1 MTATLTDRYVMAML
15 RGVPGKQRPDLERE
29 LRASIADAIDDRLR
43 DGADAESAE
52 AQVLA
57 ELGDPARLAARYTDR
72 PLHLIGP
79 ELYLDYVRVLKALL
93 SAVLPVLFVAAGIV
107 RFLDGAPIGQV
118 VGDAVVAVLVT
129 AMHIAFWVTAVFAVV
144 GRSPSLRAKVR
155 MKWDVSALPELPA
168 HRVDLTGLIGGAVVT
183 TLLACLLVLSQTVG
197 PLTGADGEPI
207 GVIAPAL
214 WESGALYLAIFF
226 AAARIGFDLLGY
238 YVGWGVPQ
246 AVANTV
252 LGVLF
257 IVPVGWLG
265 AEGLLLNEAF
275 FAAVG
280 WPRAVIS
287 NVIVIALVLM
297 GLADSAEGFRRAL
310 RRRPPTTSS
319 KGL

>member
-1 MTATLTDRYVMAML
+1 MTATLTDRYVLAML
-15 RGVPGKQRPDLERE
+15 RGVPGRQRPDLERE

-107 RFLDGAPIGQV
+107 RFLDGAPIGRV
-118 VGDAVVAVLVT
+118 VGDAVVAVLVA

-144 GRSPSLRAKVR
+144 GRSPSLREKVR
-155 MKWDVSALPELPA
+155 TKWDVSALPTY
-168 HRVDLTGLIGGAVVT
+168 RIDLAGLIGGAVVT
-183 TLLACLLVLSQTVG
+183 ALLACLLVLSQTVG
-197 PLTGADGEPI
+197 PLTDAAGEPI

-214 WESGALYLAIFF
+214 WESGALYLGIFF
-226 AAARIGFDLLGY
+226 AAARIGFDLLGH
-238 YVGWGVPQ
+238 YVGWGMPQ
-246 AVANTV
+246 AVANAVLTV
-252 LGVLF
+252 LFL
-257 IVPVGWLG
+257 VPVIWLTTG
-265 AEGLLLNEAF
+265 GLLLNDAF
-275 FAAVG
+275 FAALG

-287 NVIVIALVLM
+287 NVLVIALALM
-297 GLADSAEGFRRAL
+297 GLADTAEGFRRAL
-310 RRRPPTTSS
+310 RRRPTTTTSE
-319 KGL
+319 GL